1 MDGRQLVPQAVFAG
15 FTYTQKNCTG
25 QGPMRGNRRR
35 AVLFGAFVHL
45 FQEYL
50 NNFPRHISFLHLIL
64 EGKDILEGL
73 GLVVCVLPFQAN
85 LLVDIFDLLLF
96 RGLNFTLSIVL
107 VQVCLLLW
115 RAKLMVGLHKEP
127 SALFV
132 LDVRAD
138 LPQGFGRRKGVQVVV
153 LGLKVDAHQQQ
164 GFPDRIIG
172 VLLPDPCHLH
182 AQSNGQVERV
192 EGSLVLHDE
201 LPSAVCEV
209 L

>member
-132 LDVRAD
+132 LW
-138 LPQGFGRRKGVQVVV
+138 Q
-153 LGLKVDAHQQQ
+153 KVPSQLRNCCNQQTSKTSHVNCFITFHQFTCTFHRLNSHDDIAP
-164 GFPDRIIG
+164 GTRLTAG
-172 VLLPDPCHLH
+172 VL
-182 AQSNGQVERV
+182 QINT
-192 EGSLVLHDE
+192 
-201 LPSAVCEV
+201 
-209 L
+209 